1 MKTHSLTYWFVRR
14 VLQVVFC
21 LTALLVFS
29 PLIIPLIIVVSIA
42 VKLSSPGPVIYKGKR
57 VGKDGKIFTMYKFRT
72 MYVGTEGKVGG
83 RLIKNNGEGHI
94 TKVGNVLRD
103 YKVDELPQL
112 WNVIKGEMN
121 IVGPRPIRPKT
132 LEEYLLDYPDYTKR
146 FAVKPGI
153 TGLAQINGGYYIKP
167 GDKLH
172 FDLLYIEN
180 QSLLLDLKLV
190 AKTGYLM
197 VKRITLG
204 KFHKLILKMMFRKSK
219 KYNNRASTVLRF
231 SESTI
236 CSEANILR
244 KVILKD
250 ANRTIKNLKRMLKD
264 NPSSART
271 NYDLGLAYKMVK
283 QQAYAEFYLH
293 HAAFLDSEYLKKDAR
308 NTLIIADKPKRL
320 RHHILPNLEQ
330 HLSTNSR
337 SVEILTNIGIIRL
350 ANGEYQQA
358 LDFFEQTL
366 ALTPNAIDAL
376 TGLGDCYYK
385 MGQYEQAVEK
395 YESALS
401 LKQPPCPPLLRGKE
415 NDAPLYLKLGV
426 TFAKSGAHAEAIERL
441 KQALSIDPSL
451 SEAQALLKSLKYQ
464 LGWNTE

>member
-1 MKTHSLTYWFVRR
+1 MNTHSITYWFVRR

-42 VKLSSPGPVIYKGKR
+42 VKLSSPGPVIYKGER

-72 MYVGTEGKVGG
+72 MYVGTEEKVGG

-112 WNVIKGEMN
+112 LNVIKGEMN

-132 LEEYLLDYPDYTKR
+132 LEEYLRDYPDYTKR

-172 FDLLYIEN
+172 FDLLYIEK

-204 KFHKLILKMMFRKSK
+204 KFHKWILMFRNSK

-231 SESTI
+231 SSATI

-271 NYDLGLAYKMVK
+271 NYDLGLVYKMVK
-283 QQAYAEFYLH
+283 QQAEAEFYFH
-293 HAAFLDSEYLKKDAR
+293 HAAEIDSEYRGKDTR

-337 SVEILTNIGIIRL
+337 SVEISYNIGIIRL

-376 TGLGDCYYK
+376 TGLGDCYFQ

-401 LKQPPCPPLLRGKE
+401 QKE

-426 TFAKSGAHAEAIERL
+426 TFAKSGAHAEAVEHL

-451 SEAQALLKSLKYQ
+451 SEAQALLKSCRYQ

>member
-1 MKTHSLTYWFVRR
+1 
-14 VLQVVFC
+14 
-21 LTALLVFS
+21 
-29 PLIIPLIIVVSIA
+29 
-42 VKLSSPGPVIYKGKR
+42 
-57 VGKDGKIFTMYKFRT
+57 
-72 MYVGTEGKVGG
+72 
-83 RLIKNNGEGHI
+83 
-94 TKVGNVLRD
+94 
-103 YKVDELPQL
+103 
-112 WNVIKGEMN
+112 
-121 IVGPRPIRPKT
+121 
-132 LEEYLLDYPDYTKR
+132 
-146 FAVKPGI
+146 
-153 TGLAQINGGYYIKP
+153 
-167 GDKLH
+167 
-172 FDLLYIEN
+172 
-180 QSLLLDLKLV
+180 
-190 AKTGYLM
+190 
-197 VKRITLG
+197 
-204 KFHKLILKMMFRKSK
+204 
-219 KYNNRASTVLRF
+219 
-231 SESTI
+231 
-236 CSEANILR
+236 LR

-283 QQAYAEFYLH
+283 QQAEAEFYFH
-293 HAAFLDSEYLKKDAR
+293 RAAEIDSEYRGKDAG

-366 ALTPNAIDAL
+366 AALKQASPPAHSPNAIDAL

-401 LKQPPCPPLLRGKE
+401 QKE

-426 TFAKSGAHAEAIERL
+426 TFAKSGAHAEAVEHL

-451 SEAQALLKSLKYQ
+451 SEAQALLKSCRYQ

>member
-1 MKTHSLTYWFVRR
+1 
-14 VLQVVFC
+14 
-21 LTALLVFS
+21 
-29 PLIIPLIIVVSIA
+29 
-42 VKLSSPGPVIYKGKR
+42 
-57 VGKDGKIFTMYKFRT
+57 MYKFRT
-72 MYVGTEGKVGG
+72 MYVGTEEKVGG

-112 WNVIKGEMN
+112 LNVIKGEMN
-121 IVGPRPIRPKT
+121 IVGPRPIRPAT

-153 TGLAQINGGYYIKP
+153 TGLAQVNGGYYINP

-204 KFHKLILKMMFRKSK
+204 KFHKLILKMMFRNSK

-231 SESTI
+231 SEAI

-283 QQAYAEFYLH
+283 QQAEAEFYFH
-293 HAAFLDSEYLKKDAR
+293 RAAFLDSEYRGKDAR

-337 SVEILTNIGIIRL
+337 SVADLPSTRQVEILTNIGIIRL

-366 ALTPNAIDAL
+366 AALKQASPPAHSPNAIDAL
-376 TGLGDCYYK
+376 TLRRSRALVLAGLGDCYYK
-385 MGQYEQAVEK
+385 MGQYEQAVEN

-401 LKQPPCPPLLRGKE
+401 QKE
-415 NDAPLYLKLGV
+415 NVENPDFIGDAPLYLKLGV
-426 TFAKSGAHAEAIERL
+426 TFAKSGAHAEAVEHL

>member
-1 MKTHSLTYWFVRR
+1 
-14 VLQVVFC
+14 
-21 LTALLVFS
+21 
-29 PLIIPLIIVVSIA
+29 
-42 VKLSSPGPVIYKGKR
+42 
-57 VGKDGKIFTMYKFRT
+57 VGK
-72 MYVGTEGKVGG
+72 
-83 RLIKNNGEGHI
+83 
-94 TKVGNVLRD
+94 VLRD

-112 WNVIKGEMN
+112 LNVIKGEMN
-121 IVGPRPIRPKT
+121 IVGPRPIRPAT
-132 LEEYLLDYPDYTKR
+132 LEEYLKDYPDYTKR

-153 TGLAQINGGYYIKP
+153 TGLAQVNGGYYIKP

-204 KFHKLILKMMFRKSK
+204 KFHKLILKMMFRNSK

-231 SESTI
+231 SEAI

-250 ANRTIKNLKRMLKD
+250 ANRTIKNLKRILKD
-264 NPSSART
+264 KPSFART

-283 QQAYAEFYLH
+283 QQAEAEFYFH
-293 HAAFLDSEYLKKDAR
+293 RAAFLDSEYRGKDAR

-337 SVEILTNIGIIRL
+337 SVADLPSTRQVEILTNIGIIRL

-366 ALTPNAIDAL
+366 AALKQASPPAHSPNAIDAL

-401 LKQPPCPPLLRGKE
+401 QKE

-426 TFAKSGAHAEAIERL
+426 TFAKSGAHAEAVEHL

-451 SEAQALLKSLKYQ
+451 SEAQALLKSCRYQ